1 MKFQKNLVISKSDT
15 IKTAMIK
22 IKKNGSRTVVVLD
35 KNKKLLGTLSEGDI
49 NSALIKNAEVS
60 EKIDYFYNKNPKK
73 ILIKNIKN
81 INLKKMFI
89 SHRFGLVPVVDKKNF
104 LKKIITWNDVFSNN
118 EKFDLKDINV
128 VIMAGGKGKRL
139 KPLTEIL
146 PKPLVPINGK
156 PMLEHIIENFNY
168 FNFSNFHLVLNHQ
181 ANLIKSYFSS
191 QKKKFKINFFKEP
204 GVLGTVGGIAFLKKI
219 NSKNFILTNC
229 DTLFKID
236 YQKLYESHVTNNN
249 QMTIVVARKT
259 HEFPYGACKINLKK
273 LISLEE
279 KPKFNF
285 IANTGLYLLRKDI
298 IKLINKGKKI
308 EMTEL
313 INKCLKKKI
322 KIGIYEINANQWT
335 DLGQLSD
342 FRKAMKEI

>member
-1 MKFQKNLVISKSDT
+1 
-15 IKTAMIK
+15 
-22 IKKNGSRTVVVLD
+22 
-35 KNKKLLGTLSEGDI
+35 
-49 NSALIKNAEVS
+49 
-60 EKIDYFYNKNPKK
+60 
-73 ILIKNIKN
+73 
-81 INLKKMFI
+81 
-89 SHRFGLVPVVDKKNF
+89 
-104 LKKIITWNDVFSNN
+104 
-118 EKFDLKDINV
+118 
-128 VIMAGGKGKRL
+128 MAGGKGKRL
-139 KPLTEIL
+139 KPLTEVL

-156 PMLEHIIENFNY
+156 PMLEHIIENFSY

-236 YQKLYESHVTNNN
+236 YQKLYEAHISNNN
-249 QMTIVVARKT
+249 QITVVVARKT
-259 HEFPYGACKINLKK
+259 HEFPYGACKINFKK

-298 IKLINKGKKI
+298 IKLIDKGKKI

-313 INKCLKKKI
+313 IYKCLKKKI
-322 KIGIYEINANQWT
+322 KIGIYEINANEWT
-335 DLGQLSD
+335 DLGRYLTLE
-342 FRKAMKEI
+342 KL